1 MYRFAFPCVAAL
13 LLAGCTATG
22 PVGLSDLGTAT
33 PQADASL
40 GVAPARYGSVVG
52 SYTHRMPVEPKDWR
66 KTGVEIA
73 PVGAEGGE

>member
-22 PVGLSDLGTAT
+22 PVGLSDLGKAT
-33 PQADASL
+33 PQVDASL

-52 SYTHRMPVEPKDWR
+52 SYTHRMPKEPDNWR
-66 KTGVEIA
+66 GTGVELA
-73 PVGAEGGE
+73 PVGEGAAQ